1 MEKQTKKM
9 NRREFLSLSALG
21 LASFTIL
28 PSWSVNGQNMHQV
41 IGSSLALLVWAVRE

>member
-1 MEKQTKKM
+1 M
-9 NRREFLSLSALG
+9 NRREFLGLSALG

-28 PSWSVNGQNMHQV
+28 PAGRLMDKNMHRV